1 MTEKQLREK
10 VVSTMRAWAG
20 ATQGDSVHKSI
31 VDTYNAH
38 KPLARNYK
46 VKYNDAWCAT
56 GVSAVSIINGLT
68 DIMPTECG
76 CGQMIALYQK
86 LGRWVERDNYKPNVG
101 DVIFYDWDDSGRGD
115 NTGWS
120 DHVGL
125 IVSVSGN
132 VISVIECNKSKKVGY
147 RTINVDGKFIRG
159 YGVPD
164 YASKC
169 KSEPVATRSI
179 EAVAK
184 DVIAG
189 EYGNGEER
197 KAKLKA
203 EGYNYDEVQ
212 AKVNELLDKAPAKA
226 PENKTY
232 TVKKGD
238 SLWAI
243 AESKLGSGTRYK
255 EIKTLNGLKSD
266 TIYAGQVLK
275 LPK

>member
-10 VVSTMRAWAG
+10 VVNTMRAWAG
-20 ATQGDSVHKSI
+20 ATQGDKVHKSI
-31 VDTYNAH
+31 VDTYNTH
-38 KPLARNYK
+38 KPLARSYK
-46 VKYNDAWCAT
+46 VKYDDAWCAT

-101 DVIFYDWDDSGRGD
+101 DVIFYDWDDSGKGD

-169 KSEPVATRSI
+169 KSEPVVSKPVVNKGDVKTVTVTLNVLEKGSEGEQVKTLQRLL
-179 EAVAK
+179 VAMGYS
-184 DVIAG
+184 VGSAG
-189 EYGNGEER
+189 VDGDFGSDTLS
-197 KAKLKA
+197 A
-203 EGYNYDEVQ
+203 
-212 AKVNELLDKAPAKA
+212 
-226 PENKTY
+226 
-232 TVKKGD
+232 VKKYQKDKGLTVD
-238 SLWAI
+238 GIVGTNTWNSL
-243 AESKLGSGTRYK
+243 
-255 EIKTLNGLKSD
+255 LK
-266 TIYAGQVLK
+266 
-275 LPK
+275 